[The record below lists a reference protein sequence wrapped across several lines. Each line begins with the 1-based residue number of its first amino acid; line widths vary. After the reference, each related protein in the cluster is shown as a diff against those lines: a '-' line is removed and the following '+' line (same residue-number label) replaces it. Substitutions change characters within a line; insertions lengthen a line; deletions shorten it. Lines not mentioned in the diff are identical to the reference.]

1 MDGGDN
7 GLAASSYPGP
17 TRARRHSWWQRV
29 LQFVSPP
36 TEDALSP
43 EVLMSDVDSRRVG
56 FPVVLPSPGQE
67 EPCSSQEEVEPLPS
81 SQEEMCST
89 LTDDTSSSTLSSQS
103 SQKTVETQ
111 HSSDEECS
119 LDEVDAP
126 ALLNPPQPSTSTE
139 SEAQL

>member
-7 GLAASSYPGP
+7 GLSASSYPGP

-36 TEDALSP
+36 TEEALSP
-43 EVLMSDVDSRRVG
+43 EVLMSDADFRRVG
-56 FPVVLPSPGQE
+56 FPVDPSPGQE
-67 EPCSSQEEVEPLPS
+67 EPCSSQEEGEPPSS
-81 SQEEMCST
+81 SQEEMCAT

-111 HSSDEECS
+111 HGSDEESS

-126 ALLNPPQPSTSTE
+126 ALLNPPQPPTSTE